1 MFRNPTYKCT
11 KTEAGSVSS
20 WEGPQGAAVVV
31 KTAGGLGG
39 LRWYPDLKAARKEAL
54 GIIKAM
60 KSGRK
65 VIPTAG
71 AQNNLRQYKGQD
83 LLF

>member
-1 MFRNPTYKCT
+1 MFRNPTYKCV
-11 KTEAGSVSS
+11 KTPIGSVSS

-31 KTAGGLGG
+31 KTAGGLAG

-54 GIIKAM
+54 GIIKSL
-60 KSGRK
+60 KSGKK
-65 VIPTAG
+65 VTPTTG
-71 AQNNLRQYKGQD
+71 SQNNLRQYKGQD